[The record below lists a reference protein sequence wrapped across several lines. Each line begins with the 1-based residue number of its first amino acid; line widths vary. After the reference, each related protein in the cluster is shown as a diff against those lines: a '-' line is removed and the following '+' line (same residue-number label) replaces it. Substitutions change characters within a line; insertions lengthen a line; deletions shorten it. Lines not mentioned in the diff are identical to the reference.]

1 MNARPLC
8 FLCSGD
14 THGSVGLCALFAVLT
29 HVLILQDCNSGG
41 LCLYFSHAR
50 LNSVSMDR
58 KWSIIKV
65 SQSHVQ
71 MPISEK
77 IPSEKYFVKIF
88 NMICPG
94 DPVPSF
100 LDRFI
105 KESTSKQ
112 YYLSI
117 LFHCQPNYPSKT
129 DQVEPTIP
137 PYYDPSSTFKN
148 NNPQQRLLGGR

>member
-1 MNARPLC
+1 MNATPLC

-14 THGSVGLCALFAVLT
+14 THGSVCLCALFAVLT

-58 KWSIIKV
+58 KWSIIKI
-65 SQSHVQ
+65 SQSYVQ
-71 MPISEK
+71 MPITEK
-77 IPSEKYFVKIF
+77 ITSEKYFVKIF
-88 NMICPG
+88 NLISH
-94 DPVPSF
+94 VQVIPSF

-105 KESTSKQ
+105 KESTSKK

-117 LFHCQPNYPSKT
+117 LFHCQPNYPSKS
-129 DQVEPTIP
+129 DQVKLTVP

-148 NNPQQRLLGGR
+148 NNPKQRLLGGR